1 MIPDL
6 SVLWVIAFVLLLAT
20 VVERVLLRPLIRT
33 MEERESAVRGARE
46 LAEASAARAAEA
58 VARYDAETRSA
69 RTEIY
74 RQMDERRRAALEH
87 RAALMA
93 DARRQAE
100 ADLADARAQLE
111 ADAAAARARLAQDAD
126 ALGAAVAERI
136 LGRKA
141 S

>member
-6 SVLWVIAFVLLLAT
+6 SVLWIIAFVLLLA
-20 VVERVLLRPLIRT
+20 VIVERLLLRPLIRT
-33 MEERESAVRGARE
+33 MEERATAVRSARD
-46 LAEASAARAAEA
+46 LAETSAARATEA
-58 VARYDAETRSA
+58 AARYETETRDA
-69 RTEIY
+69 RGEIY

-87 RAALMA
+87 RSALMA
-93 DARRQAE
+93 DARGQAE
-100 ADLADARAQLE
+100 ADLASARAQLE
-111 ADAAAARARLAQDAD
+111 TDAAAARARLAQDAD